1 MKKFFLPV
9 FLLLVCYAG
18 CKDAPVPVTPVDCD
32 ALPCDTCSTFA
43 PISGWDSLYN
53 KPRAKYTI
61 MKVAF
66 NPRRNELIGHVN
78 KSWSPHFNGVFI
90 YNIMTRETSILN
102 AWDFALFSSG
112 DRMLVSFDGWN
123 GIGVYDFASR
133 SGWKITSIPDDFQV
147 LHLSIDEKHIFAD
160 SAHRSFRITLDG
172 SQREALTDSI
182 VAPQQLNEKTLIGI
196 FRFTKPREGIRT
208 FNLESKQEQWIDF
221 TGLPPNMNWGFA
233 MASTFVLSPDR
244 TRILMDVASA
254 AGIYDRENGGLFLLD
269 IASRAAR
276 KVLPKQHWGQPYYA
290 TWSSN
295 STFFA
300 SYHCRKDTTAMLFEY
315 DLNGKVLRQVT
326 FKEMKLYP

>member
-32 ALPCDTCSTFA
+32 ALPCDTCNTFA

-53 KPRAKYTI
+53 KPDAKYMI
-61 MKVAF
+61 SKVVF
-66 NPRRNELIGHVN
+66 NQHRNELIGHVK
-78 KSWSPHFNGVFI
+78 KSWSPHFSGVFI
-90 YNIMTRETSILN
+90 HNILTKETTILN

-112 DRMLVSFDGWN
+112 DRMLVAFSGWN
-123 GIGVYDFASR
+123 GIGIYEFELKEYR
-133 SGWKITSIPDDFQV
+133 KITSIPDQFV
-147 LHLSIDEKHIFAD
+147 RPILSIDESYIIAD
-160 SAHRSFRITLDG
+160 SSHTPYRISLDG
-172 SQREALTDSI
+172 LQRVVMSDSLI
-182 VAPQQLNEKTLIGI
+182 RPQQLDEKTIIGLH
-196 FRFTKPREGIRT
+196 RFTKPREGVLIMD
-208 FNLESKQEQWIDF
+208 LETKAHKWMDF
-221 TGLPPNMNWGFA
+221 TGLPADMNWGFA
-233 MASTFVLSPDR
+233 EFTFVLSPDR
-244 TRILMDVASA
+244 TRILMDVASSR
-254 AGIYDRENGGLFLLD
+254 GIWVRENGGLFLLD
-269 IASRAAR
+269 IASQTAR
-276 KVLPKQHWGQPYYA
+276 KVLPQQYWGQPWYA